1 MVKYVAMLIDPMQR
15 EKHFTFEDPRATTM
29 DPSGSKF
36 STQEWLDAVENARE
50 IAQSTPTSQFQSYSG
65 GSFGAEDDS
74 FGGDA
79 ATPPTV
85 GGGGHPHHLKHS
97 LRKAATE
104 DESSRGMGGLGR
116 KRFSKRHSKSG
127 LAAVF

>member
-1 MVKYVAMLIDPMQR
+1 
-15 EKHFTFEDPRATTM
+15 M

-50 IAQSTPTSQFQSYSG
+50 IAESTPTSQFQSYSG
-65 GSFGAEDDS
+65 DS
-74 FGGDA
+74 NEENFGGDA
-79 ATPPTV
+79 AAPPNV
-85 GGGGHPHHLKHS
+85 GSGGHPHHLKHT
-97 LRKAATE
+97 LRKATTD
-104 DESSRGMGGLGR
+104 DETSRGMGGLGR